1 MLSKKSQNLV
11 KRWKAKKSLS
21 DRGITHIN
29 TSSQEYYDLVTQEA
43 KKVDFEIDTFDFK
56 TESKED
62 IIASFDD
69 NDTVRLE

>member
-1 MLSKKSQNLV
+1 MLSKTTQNLV
-11 KRWKAKKSLS
+11 KRWKAKKALG
-21 DRGITHIN
+21 DRGITNLN

-43 KKVDFEIDTFDFK
+43 KKVDFEIDTLDFK

>member
-1 MLSKKSQNLV
+1 MLSKTTKTLV

-29 TSSQEYYDLVTQEA
+29 TPSQEYYDLVTQEA
-43 KKVDFEIDTFDFK
+43 KKVDFEIDTLNFK

-62 IIASFDD
+62 IIASLDD
-69 NDTVRLE
+69 DDTVRLE

>member
-1 MLSKKSQNLV
+1 MISKTTKNLV
-11 KRWKAKKSLS
+11 KRWKAKKALGE
-21 DRGITHIN
+21 RGITHLN

-43 KKVDFEIDTFDFK
+43 KKVDFEIDILEFK

-69 NDTVRLE
+69 DDTVRLE

>member
-1 MLSKKSQNLV
+1 MLSKTTKNLV
-11 KRWKAKKSLS
+11 KRWKAKKALS
-21 DRGITHIN
+21 ERGITHLN

-43 KKVDFEIDTFDFK
+43 KKVDFEIDILEFK

-69 NDTVRLE
+69 DDTVRLE

>member
-1 MLSKKSQNLV
+1 MISKTTKNLV

-21 DRGITHIN
+21 ERGITHLN

-43 KKVDFEIDTFDFK
+43 KKVDFEIDILEFK

-69 NDTVRLE
+69 DDTVRLE

>member
-1 MLSKKSQNLV
+1 MLSKTTQNLV
-11 KRWKAKKSLS
+11 KRWKAKKALG

-43 KKVDFEIDTFDFK
+43 KKVDFEIDTLDFK

-62 IIASFDD
+62 IIASFDED
-69 NDTVRLE
+69 DTVRLE

>member
-1 MLSKKSQNLV
+1 MISKTTKNLV

-29 TSSQEYYDLVTQEA
+29 TPSQEYYDLVTQEA
-43 KKVDFEIDTFDFK
+43 KKVDFEIDTLNFK

>member
-43 KKVDFEIDTFDFK
+43 KKVDFEIDTLDFK